1 MSNLTHEENPVA
13 AGADIKDEQSVRVEY
28 KEVNKDMYELMTKTG
43 PGYYLL
49 TAFFGM
55 AAIALFILPWVYQ
68 IYNGQGVTG
77 LNMPVAWGVYLV
89 NFVFWV
95 GIAHAGTLISAMLF
109 ITKTPWRRAIARSAE
124 TMTLLALILVTL
136 FIFVHMGRPWN
147 FYWTQPYPTQRQI
160 WINFQSPITFDVFAI
175 GTYFTSSVVFLYFG
189 MIPDFAALK
198 HHATGWRKKIYTVL
212 SVGWRGSDKEWHF
225 QGKATMYFASF
236 IMPLVVSVHSV
247 VSWDFALSI
256 VPGYT
261 KTIFAP
267 YFVTGAL
274 LSGFAGVIIMLTL
287 VRWAFP
293 VTKKYI
299 TSMHYD
305 RVGIFILVLSLTW
318 SYLTCLEVFTG
329 LYANTSLEIEHLKYK
344 LAISPYIYLFSL
356 MIFCNT
362 IVPLVLIFKKVRK
375 SHQAMFVMCLFII
388 VGMWLERYLIIPNS
402 LSRKFLPW
410 MWHDYM
416 PTWVEG
422 SITIGTFCGFVTM
435 FLIMLKIAPI
445 IALFEVKEDAGVPM
459 DKGGH

>member
-1 MSNLTHEENPVA
+1 MSNHGHDEET
-13 AGADIKDEQSVRVEY
+13 KVRVDF
-28 KEVNKDMYELMTKTG
+28 KEVNRDIFSVMTDTG
-43 PGYYLL
+43 PRYYVVMALF
-49 TAFFGM
+49 AM
-55 AAIALFILPWVYQ
+55 AAVGLFILPWAYQ

-77 LNMPVAWGVYLV
+77 LNVPVVWGVYLV

-95 GIAHAGTLISAMLF
+95 GVAHAGTLISAMLF

-124 TMTLLALILVTL
+124 SMTLLALFLVTL
-136 FIFVHMGRPWN
+136 FIFIHMGRPWN
-147 FYWTQPYPTQRQI
+147 FYWTFPYPNQRQL
-160 WINFQSPITFDVFAI
+160 WLNFQSPIMFDVFAI

-198 HHATGWRKKIYTVL
+198 HHATGWRKQLYSVL
-212 SVGWRGSDKEWHF
+212 SVGWRGSDKEWHVH
-225 QGKATMYFASF
+225 GKATMFFASF
-236 IMPLVVSVHSV
+236 IMPLVVSVHSI

-261 KTIFAP
+261 KTVFAP

-274 LSGFAGVIIMLTL
+274 LSGFAGVITMLTL

-299 TSMHYD
+299 TLMHYD
-305 RVGIFILVLSLTW
+305 RVGVFILVLSLTW
-318 SYLTCLEVFTG
+318 SYLTGLEVFTG
-329 LYANTSLEIEHLKYK
+329 IYANTTYETEHLIYK
-344 LAISPYIYLFSL
+344 LAVSPYIYLFSL

-362 IVPLVLIFKKVRK
+362 VLPLILILKKVRK
-375 SHQAMFVMCLFII
+375 STSAMFVMCLFII

-402 LSRKFLPW
+402 LSRKFLPY

-422 SITIGTFCGFVTM
+422 AITIGAFCAFVTM
-435 FLIMLKIAPI
+435 FMVMIKIAPI
-445 IALFEVKEDAGVPM
+445 ISPFEVKEDSGVPM
-459 DKGGH
+459 EKGGH